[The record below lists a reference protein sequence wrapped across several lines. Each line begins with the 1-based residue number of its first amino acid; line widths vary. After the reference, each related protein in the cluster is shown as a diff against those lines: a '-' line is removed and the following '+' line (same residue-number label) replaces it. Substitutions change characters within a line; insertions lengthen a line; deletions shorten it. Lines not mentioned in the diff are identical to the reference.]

1 MNRNDIMILIVDR
14 NPHVREFLGR
24 EFRSR
29 GYGVREAGTPE
40 AIKRWLGSDLPPDL
54 VVLDPDL
61 PPYKEKALLGEL
73 CAAHPDLPLVL
84 HGHGVGD
91 YSCPGPGVIELV
103 EKSGRTDALG
113 AAVERALHRTES
125 TRNQA

>member
-1 MNRNDIMILIVDR
+1 MNRNEIMILIVDR

-29 GYGVREAGTPE
+29 GFGICAAGSAEAMRCRLASST
-40 AIKRWLGSDLPPDL
+40 RPDL
-54 VVLDPDL
+54 VILDPDL
-61 PPYKEKALLGEL
+61 PPYGEDALLGEL
-73 CAAHPDLPLVL
+73 CSAHPDLPLVL

-113 AAVERALHRTES
+113 AAVDRALWRASRRTD
-125 TRNQA
+125 AL